1 MRIVE
6 INGGVFGST
15 GKIMFSL
22 SDMAEKEGHTVL
34 CCAPI
39 TKTNRRKDPG
49 KPYYRIG
56 SYYSR
61 LVSVFMD
68 RLFGGR
74 VTAFFSTKKLIRKLT
89 EFQPDLIHLHV
100 LHGGFINYSLLF
112 KYIKKSKIRVIW
124 TFHDCW
130 AFTGHCP
137 HFVSVKCEKW
147 KIQCSKCPLFR
158 DYPKCYFDNSKQLFK
173 LKKACFTG
181 VENMTIVTPSQ
192 WLADLVKQSFLKE
205 YPVQVIYNGIDLS
218 IFKPIESDFR
228 EKNGVSKEKYILLG
242 VSFVWSKRKG
252 LDVFI
257 ELAKRLPDK
266 YQIVLVGTDD
276 QVDKQLPKNIIS
288 IHRTQ
293 NQTELAEIYT
303 AADLFVNPTREEAL
317 GLVNVESIACGTP
330 VVTFRTGG
338 SPECIDETCGSIVD
352 CDDIDALYKEIIRIT
367 SDNLYSK
374 NECLIRAQS
383 FDMNEKNREY
393 LRLYLFLN
401 E

>member
-1 MRIVE
+1 
-6 INGGVFGST
+6 
-15 GKIMFSL
+15 MFAL
-22 SDMAEKEGHTVL
+22 ADMAEKQGHTVL

-100 LHGGFINYSLLF
+100 LHGGFINYPLLF

-137 HFVSVKCEKW
+137 HFVSVKCDKW

-158 DYPKCYFDNSKQLFK
+158 DYPRSYFDNSKQLFK

-205 YPVQVIYNGIDLS
+205 YPVQVINNGIDLS
-218 IFKPIESDFR
+218 TFKPIESDFR
-228 EKNGVSKEKYILLG
+228 GKNGISKEKYILLG

-266 YQIVLVGTDD
+266 YQIVLVGADD
-276 QVDKQLPKNIIS
+276 QVDKQLPQNIIS

-293 NQTELAEIYT
+293 NQTELAKIYT

-393 LRLYLFLN
+393 LRLYLF
-401 E
+401 